1 MALEILKK
9 ASAIHAVK
17 YAKTLDMKIAIESF
31 DKLQEIKLKLADR
44 TDDQLAELSEEIETW
59 KNRNPI
65 VKEVE
70 INNLIKSKK

>member
-1 MALEILKK
+1 
-9 ASAIHAVK
+9 
-17 YAKTLDMKIAIESF
+17 MKIAIESF